1 MKVQLVSYPV
11 DPLMSIAPGVEIPEV
26 CNCGNLQV
34 CGLLEH
40 VDFKICRSGQ
50 FHKYEL
56 YTASR
61 VREDKA
67 SVLLFRG
74 LPARQLTRL
83 GDVQPRLLLHL
94 LILTAWL
101 LLASSL
107 P

>member
-56 YTASR
+56 YTGLH
-61 VREDKA
+61 ECGCIKA
-67 SVLLFRG
+67 FSLLG
-74 LPARQLTRL
+74 QA
-83 GDVQPRLLLHL
+83 
-94 LILTAWL
+94 
-101 LLASSL
+101 
-107 P
+107 